1 MGKMSDPSRQEKY
14 EAQTREQFE
23 ALGRFVQAFELMVFA
38 IRSGIEG
45 RLQQESQ
52 NMVYFTRMIFHHR
65 ALTAGPLWELFRGIV
80 FTDVSELR
88 PVSPS
93 DSGAFHDALSKIGKQ
108 IEALIKSRNSILHGT
123 PFIGWASAEQEDF
136 SELTIVK
143 WGVSSKGW
151 KETVTPKSVNDLGIL
166 VDRCKRVEEA
176 VRLIGVAASMLLE
189 QGRGDFLKRSLMAL
203 DPKAA

>member
-1 MGKMSDPSRQEKY
+1 MSDSSRQEKY
-14 EAQTREQFE
+14 ETQTREQFE
-23 ALGRFVQAFELMVFA
+23 ALGRFVQAFELMIFA

-65 ALTAGPLWELFRGIV
+65 VLTAGPLWELFRGII
-80 FTDVSELR
+80 FTDVNELR

-93 DSGAFHDALSKIGKQ
+93 DSDAFHDALSKIGKQ
-108 IEALIKSRNSILHGT
+108 IEALISSRNSIFHGT

-151 KETVTPKSVNDLGIL
+151 KQTATPKSVHDLGVL

-176 VRLIGVAASMLLE
+176 VRLIGVATSMLLE
-189 QGRGDFLKRSLMAL
+189 QGRGDFLKRSFMAL
-203 DPKAA
+203 DPKTA